1 MYNVEPS
8 SFLSG
13 EPSDV
18 LPSAASGRQ
27 SLQCNATRT
36 DTKYRFVSSRFRLV
50 AITSL
55 ISSSLET
62 CSLVSSNLSCGA
74 RLAALVFICWVA
86 LFQCK
91 PESLVNGIPIH
102 HWGLSHRFYR
112 SVGRHVVNMRTWIY
126 FTLVFC
132 NVRCKINNKLFYD
145 ATSARYIINLVNNLF
160 YRYEVVNYC
169 QLSKLDRE
177 MYF

>member
-1 MYNVEPS
+1 MVAKVYNAMLQGPTQS
-8 SFLSG
+8 TALSPVG
-13 EPSDV
+13 T
-18 LPSAASGRQ
+18 L
-27 SLQCNATRT
+27 
-36 DTKYRFVSSRFRLV
+36 YRLV

-112 SVGRHVVNMRTWIY
+112 SVGHVVNMRT
-126 FTLVFC
+126 
-132 NVRCKINNKLFYD
+132 
-145 ATSARYIINLVNNLF
+145 
-160 YRYEVVNYC
+160 
-169 QLSKLDRE
+169 
-177 MYF
+177 